1 MHILPDLH
9 ALEQKYSVKD
19 GVVII
24 GVHSAKFP
32 NEKDSTNIENAIRRY
47 GIEHAV
53 VNDSNASMWHQL
65 GIQCWPTV
73 VVVSPN
79 GELLNQFI
87 GENIEIKTWYNM
99 RNIEHTSVK
108 T

>member
-9 ALEQKYSVKD
+9 ELEKKYPVAE

-32 NEKDSTNIENAIRRY
+32 NEKDTDNITSAVRRY

-53 VNDSNASMWHQL
+53 VNDTKAALWHQL
-65 GIQCWPTV
+65 GIQCWPTIV
-73 VVVSPN
+73 ILGPD
-79 GELLNQFI
+79 GKLLTQFI
-87 GENIEIKTWYNM
+87 GMDLSLGHLVASCSQNLLT
-99 RNIEHTSVK
+99 
-108 T
+108 

>member
-9 ALEQKYSVKD
+9 ECEVKYPVAK

-32 NEKDSTNIENAIRRY
+32 NEKDTDNITSAVRRY

-53 VNDSNASMWHQL
+53 VNDTKAALWHQL
-65 GIQCWPTV
+65 GIQCWPTIV
-73 VVVSPN
+73 ILGPD
-79 GELLNQFI
+79 GKLLTQFI
-87 GENIEIKTWYNM
+87 GMDLSLGHLVASCSQNLLT
-99 RNIEHTSVK
+99 
-108 T
+108 